1 MRQQHTIYTEYRI
14 KIKNRGAGSG
24 PSRWVVRR
32 EWAPATA
39 KVAYGA
45 RWIADFNE
53 RCSDVVPNRQGWAF
67 DDKADRDLLVPAID
81 YLASTACSM
90 IEGVEFVDGAW
101 EATGS
106 FEGANYRM
114 LANGGYMHVEV
125 WA

>member
-1 MRQQHTIYTEYRI
+1 MSTSTTTYDCADDNLCDL
-14 KIKNRGAGSG
+14 NRSLYETDN
-24 PSRWVVRR
+24 RYRR

-39 KVAYGA
+39 RVAYGA

-67 DDKADRDLLVPAID
+67 DDAADRDLLVPAID

-101 EATGS
+101 EASGS

>member
-1 MRQQHTIYTEYRI
+1 MSTPTTTYDCADDNLCDL
-14 KIKNRGAGSG
+14 NRSLYETDN
-24 PSRWVVRR
+24 RYRR
-32 EWAPATA
+32 EWAPASA

-53 RCSDVVPNRQGWAF
+53 RCSDIVPNRQGWAF
-67 DDKADRDLLVPAID
+67 DDAADRDLLVPAID

-101 EATGS
+101 EASGS